1 MFLTEVVE
9 KITTHAVGLVVFLII
24 IEEYCTAGQ
33 TTDDTQ
39 YTTAHA
45 LFKQDSKSKNTDT
58 N

>member
-1 MFLTEVVE
+1 MFLTKEE
-9 KITTHAVGLVVFLII
+9 TNTIQILELIFLITVVK
-24 IEEYCTAGQ
+24 YCTAGQ

-45 LFKQDSKSKNTDT
+45 LFMPDDYVQETDT